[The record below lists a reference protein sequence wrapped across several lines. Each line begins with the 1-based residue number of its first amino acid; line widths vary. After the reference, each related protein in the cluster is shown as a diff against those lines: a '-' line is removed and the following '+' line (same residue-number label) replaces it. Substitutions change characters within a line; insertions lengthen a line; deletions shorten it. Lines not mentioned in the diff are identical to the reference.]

1 MSRPDIAVT
10 GIGMLTP
17 AGTDTETTWK
27 GVRAGKPTAA
37 TAPHLT
43 GLPVDFCCSLPFV
56 DIPAA
61 LGRRTAHRLN
71 RATQLALMA
80 AKEALQDAG
89 LDHTTWDGTRVG
101 VVIGGALSGTDI
113 WETQYLLMREAGP
126 RHVSPL
132 VIPMIAPSTAA
143 GEVAIAFQ
151 AQGPSLV
158 AATACASGATAIALA
173 RDLLAS
179 GQCDIVIAGGTESC
193 NTPLIATGLAQL
205 GTLSK
210 RCDDPAAASRPFD
223 QARDG
228 FVMAEAAAVL
238 ILERATDAAARGH
251 RPRALLAGFG
261 STTDAHHPIACHPE
275 GRGAEQALRNALAD
289 AGLTPY
295 DVGHVNTHGTS
306 TLLND
311 AVEARAIR
319 AVLPHG
325 PLVNSTK
332 GVLGHAMAAAGA
344 VEACLTIL
352 SLQHGVVPATA
363 NLDDPDP
370 AFDLNFVTKTPAHQ
384 RVSTALSNSFGFGG
398 HNVVL
403 AFRAP

>member
-1 MSRPDIAVT
+1 
-10 GIGMLTP
+10 
-17 AGTDTETTWK
+17 
-27 GVRAGKPTAA
+27 
-37 TAPHLT
+37 
-43 GLPVDFCCSLPFV
+43 
-56 DIPAA
+56 
-61 LGRRTAHRLN
+61 
-71 RATQLALMA
+71 
-80 AKEALQDAG
+80 
-89 LDHTTWDGTRVG
+89 
-101 VVIGGALSGTDI
+101 
-113 WETQYLLMREAGP
+113 
-126 RHVSPL
+126 
-132 VIPMIAPSTAA
+132 MIAPSTAA